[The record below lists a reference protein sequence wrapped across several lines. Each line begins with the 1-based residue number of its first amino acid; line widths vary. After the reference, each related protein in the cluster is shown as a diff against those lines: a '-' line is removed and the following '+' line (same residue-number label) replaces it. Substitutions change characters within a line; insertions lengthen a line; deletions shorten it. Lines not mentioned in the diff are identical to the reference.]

1 MNASPL
7 CEKLPNIPIVA
18 NPIGTAPT
26 IKSIFCKDVFES
38 PKNNQIDRLIQKRK
52 RDEIIA

>member
-1 MNASPL
+1 MDASPL
-7 CEKLPNIPIVA
+7 CEKLPNIPIAA

-26 IKSIFCKDVFES
+26 IKSIFCKDVLES
-38 PKNNQIDRLIQKRK
+38 LKKHQIAKLIQKRK